1 MDYLIG
7 ISDDRSFVIVNLKK
21 KVPSIYVLIFTQET
35 VRLAKKFGI
44 NSFLFDIRTID
55 NTWGTIE
62 KYTFAKDL
70 EKFGR
75 QRHDKVALLV
85 AAGNKTHSFIET
97 VTRNQGYNTRIFT
110 RNKDAVAWLKH

>member
-70 EKFGR
+70 EKLYSLSLYMIGITV
-75 QRHDKVALLV
+75 KS
-85 AAGNKTHSFIET
+85 KTFL
-97 VTRNQGYNTRIFT
+97 F
-110 RNKDAVAWLKH
+110 L